1 MSPENDELPITLP
14 EDRNET
20 PSLLPELLR
29 RLGLEKGQQGIPSQ
43 ADLLADLKHPAWY
56 VRATAVCAL
65 GRLGVLAPQADLL
78 LALDDPHLSVRANAV
93 LALSTL
99 GERTPVERLIQV
111 LQSDPEWQV
120 RESAVLALA
129 SLGQLAREESRWA
142 ALHDPDGKVR
152 EAARGALAQSRPAL
166 WVGRSAQPEA
176 AAKTHHSSSF
186 LRTLPGMARQDKTLH
201 AHSYQ
206 EVTMSEKD
214 FSPGTTTSTGARGL
228 LVEPQRRAKHPVR
241 RVVGLS
247 LTAAVLM
254 LMLLSWAL
262 LAHTLRVGVHGS
274 SVGAPGGSPTAGQ
287 SASQRFSGKTL
298 FTYTPGTGT
307 PDFGNL
313 MTVGWSPEGNYIS
326 VSGLDVTLLNAANG
340 KVVKNL
346 NASSAS
352 VWASWSSDGTR
363 LVSSSTVAQVWDV
376 KTGQVLATFTPR
388 SLLAST
394 AHGGG
399 PLARLSGGNMIYA
412 SAFSPDGKY
421 VASAIDGNGIGYDVQ
436 VWNAATGASIRTLQ
450 VKANANYSDYITQVG
465 WSHDGRY
472 IAAASPNNG
481 VIVWDASTGQHVY
494 TKQGADLMAWAPQA
508 DLLATTANATGLVQV
523 WQATTG
529 TVQSSF
535 QGQAGGNTVYA
546 LSWSPNGTY
555 IAASGH
561 NVRVWDVTT
570 NKLFGTYTGHGNDPG
585 LSISGLA
592 WSPDSTK
599 IASLGT
605 GMHVTAPHT
614 GYPLDAVKVWEVRG

>member
-56 VRATAVCAL
+56 VRAAAVCAL
-65 GRLGVLAPQADLL
+65 GRLGALAPQADLL
-78 LALDDPHLSVRANAV
+78 VALDDPHLSVRANAV

-99 GERTPVERLIQV
+99 GERAPVERLVQV
-111 LQSDPEWQV
+111 LQSDTEWQV

-129 SLGQLAREESRWA
+129 SLGQLAREESRLT
-142 ALHDPDGKVR
+142 ALNDPDGNVR
-152 EAARGALAQSRPAL
+152 EAASQALAQSHPA
-166 WVGRSAQPEA
+166 WWAGRSAQPEA
-176 AAKTHHSSSF
+176 AAKNQHTSSF
-186 LRTLPGMARQDKTLH
+186 QRTLPGMSRQDNTLH

-206 EVTMSEKD
+206 EEKMSKKG
-214 FSPGTTTSTGARGL
+214 FSQETTTYTGARSPL
-228 LVEPQRRAKHPVR
+228 LEPQRRAKHPVR
-241 RVVGLS
+241 RVVSLS
-247 LTAAVLM
+247 ITAAVLII
-254 LMLLSWAL
+254 MLLSWAL
-262 LAHTLRVGVHGS
+262 LAHTLRGGAHGS
-274 SVGAPGGSPTAGQ
+274 SVGSPSGSPTAGQ
-287 SASQRFSGKTL
+287 SASQSFSGKTL
-298 FTYTPGTGT
+298 FTYTPGAND
-307 PDFGNL
+307 PNFGNL
-313 MTVGWSPEGNYIS
+313 MTVGWSSEGNYIS

-340 KVVKNL
+340 MMVKSL
-346 NASSAS
+346 NSSSAS

-388 SLLAST
+388 SILAST

-399 PLARLSGGNMIYA
+399 SLALLSGGNMIYA

-436 VWNAATGASIRTLQ
+436 IWNAATGAYIRTLQ
-450 VKANANYSDYITQVG
+450 VKANANYNDYITQVG

-494 TKQGADLMAWAPQA
+494 TKQGADLMAWAPRA
-508 DLLATTANATGLVQV
+508 DLLATTANATGLIQV
-523 WQATTG
+523 WQAMTG

-535 QGQAGGNTVYA
+535 QGQTGGNTVYA
-546 LSWSPNGTY
+546 LSWSPNGKY

-561 NVRVWDVTT
+561 NVRIWDVTT
-570 NKLFGTYTGHGNDPG
+570 NKLFGTYTGHGNDSG

-605 GMHVTAPHT
+605 GMHETSPHT
-614 GYPLDAVKVWEVRG
+614 GYPLDAVKVWEVIG

>member
-14 EDRNET
+14 EDRKET
-20 PSLLPELLR
+20 PSLLPDLLR
-29 RLGLEKGQQGIPSQ
+29 RLGLQMRQQGIPSQ

-56 VRATAVCAL
+56 VRAAAVCAL
-65 GRLGVLAPQADLL
+65 GRLGALAPLADLL
-78 LALDDPHLSVRANAV
+78 VALDDPHLSVRANAV

-129 SLGQLAREESRWA
+129 SLGQLGREESRLA
-142 ALHDPDGKVR
+142 ALNDPDGNVR
-152 EAARGALAQSRPAL
+152 EAASQALAQSRPAL

-176 AAKTHHSSSF
+176 AAKTHHSGSF
-186 LRTLPGMARQDKTLH
+186 LHTLPGMSRQNKTSH

-206 EVTMSEKD
+206 EDTMSEKD

-228 LVEPQRRAKHPVR
+228 RVEPQRRAKHPVR

-247 LTAAVLM
+247 LTAAVLI

-287 SASQRFSGKTL
+287 SASQSFSGKTL

-307 PDFGNL
+307 PNFGNL
-313 MTVGWSPEGNYIS
+313 MTVGWSSEGNYIS

-346 NASSAS
+346 NSSSAS

-388 SLLAST
+388 SILAST

-436 VWNAATGASIRTLQ
+436 IWNAATGASIRTLQ
-450 VKANANYSDYITQVG
+450 VKANANYTDYITQVG

-494 TKQGADLMAWAPQA
+494 TKQGAFVMAWAPQA
-508 DLLATTANATGLVQV
+508 DLLATTANATGLIQV

-535 QGQAGGNTVYA
+535 QGQTGGNTVNA

-561 NVRVWDVTT
+561 TVRVWDVTT

-585 LSISGLA
+585 LSIGGLA

-605 GMHVTAPHT
+605 GMHETAPHT